1 MADFAHHTD
10 DLHVAAVVEYEVR
23 TERVQAAEV
32 LADQRRVGDGHLPSP
47 RVVSGIEVAPRE
59 QGNPER
65 CDPAR
70 RRPARLRRGSLG
82 GGQGRPADDG
92 EVGSHIEARQRQHL
106 ADSGALGTWKRFEAG
121 QEALREALYVG
132 RARVSLPRQRDARR
146 EDALGTEARL
156 GTLQADEAATEK
168 CCHGQQQSG
177 EGDLDEHRCSP
188 CTRGGV
194 RPDPFG
200 ESLAGVAPTCLKRGR
215 KRCGQRHRH
224 GDQERAGS
232 HPGIDSSMR
241 SARQVARP

>member
-106 ADSGALGTWKRFEAG
+106 ADSGASGTWKEVSRISSGVRVGIRSRSSCISSRLRTRGSLRSRLGEATRSAG
-121 QEALREALYVG
+121 FAVTR
-132 RARVSLPRQRDARR
+132 PARR
-146 EDALGTEARL
+146 
-156 GTLQADEAATEK
+156 
-168 CCHGQQQSG
+168 S
-177 EGDLDEHRCSP
+177 
-188 CTRGGV
+188 
-194 RPDPFG
+194 DP
-200 ESLAGVAPTCLKRGR
+200 
-215 KRCGQRHRH
+215 
-224 GDQERAGS
+224 
-232 HPGIDSSMR
+232 
-241 SARQVARP
+241 